1 MNSIPVLSSAPTDN
15 AFNISVPPPPPL
27 VVLLA
32 DSDVTHPQLPR
43 LLAES
48 DIHRPAVGPRSRGIT
63 PRPRSR
69 ANTPYPTTSQRAQVK
84 AKNSPT
90 PSRRATSPLTSEAS
104 EDDYGYPPL
113 PTPKAQRVLIPR
125 PKGVQKAAEKSITLE
140 KGLLPRLKTR
150 LGKLATENLELTEP
164 LGQQDQAAMDAFRAA
179 MHTEFPCLL
188 DYEGDWVLSCLTT
201 TFLKNAKAQLKIRK
215 DRRRLADVSAAVG
228 KS

>member
-15 AFNISVPPPPPL
+15 AFKSAS
-27 VVLLA
+27 LLL
-32 DSDVTHPQLPR
+32 LPWSFFSR
-43 LLAES
+43 TAMLPILSSPAWESLPALAAE
-48 DIHRPAVGPRSRGIT
+48 PT
-63 PRPRSR
+63 PR
-69 ANTPYPTTSQRAQVK
+69 TPTTSQRAQVK

>member
-43 LLAES
+43 L
-48 DIHRPAVGPRSRGIT
+48 GIT